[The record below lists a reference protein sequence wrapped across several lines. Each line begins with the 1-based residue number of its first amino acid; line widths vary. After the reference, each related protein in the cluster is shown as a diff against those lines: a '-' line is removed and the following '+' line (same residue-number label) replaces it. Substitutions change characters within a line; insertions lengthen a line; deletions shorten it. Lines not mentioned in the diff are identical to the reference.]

1 MATVLITGV
10 GKRLGL
16 ALAHALLD
24 DGYKVIGTYRSDYP
38 SLQGLREK
46 GASLYQLDLLDDAA
60 LNQLIS
66 DITQQH
72 KTLRAIVHNASD
84 WLSEKSAAPAEVF
97 DAMLGIHARVPYLL
111 NLALAPL
118 LQQGATAS
126 SDIIH
131 VTDYVAQKGSA
142 KHLAYA
148 ASKAALE
155 NLTQSFAAKLAPQVK
170 VNSIAPALMLFNE
183 LDDADYRD
191 KTLSKALLPKEGGE
205 QEFIEAVRYL
215 FASGYMTGQSLH
227 LDGGRALK

>member
-1 MATVLITGV
+1 MAAVLITGV

-24 DGYKVIGTYRSDYP
+24 DGHQVIGTYRRDYAA
-38 SLQGLREK
+38 LQGLLDK
-46 GASLYQLDLLDDAA
+46 GAELYQLDLLNDAA
-60 LNQLIS
+60 LNHFID
-66 DITQQH
+66 DIQQRH
-72 KTLRAIVHNASD
+72 SALRAIVHNASD
-84 WLSEKSAAPAEVF
+84 WQSEKSADPATVF

-111 NLALAPL
+111 NFALAPL
-118 LQQGATAS
+118 LQQGNTAS

-170 VNSIAPALMLFNE
+170 VNSIAPALMLFNDH
-183 LDDADYRD
+183 DDAEYRS
-191 KTLSKALLPKEGGE
+191 KTLTKALLPKEGGE

-215 FASGYMTGQSLH
+215 LGSGYITGQCVH

>member
-1 MATVLITGV
+1 MAAILITGI
-10 GKRLGL
+10 GKRLGF
-16 ALAHALLD
+16 ALAQALLAQ
-24 DGYKVIGTYRSDYP
+24 GEQVIGTYRSDYP
-38 SLQGLREK
+38 QLQALRDN
-46 GASLYQLDLLDDAA
+46 GAELHQLDLLDDAA
-60 LNQLIS
+60 LQQFIA
-66 DITQQH
+66 DITQRH
-72 KTLRAIVHNASD
+72 SALRAIVHNASD
-84 WLSEKSAAPAEVF
+84 WLSEKSAEPAKVF

-118 LQQGATAS
+118 LQQGDTAS

-183 LDDADYRD
+183 HDDAQYRA
-191 KTLSKALLPKEGGE
+191 KTLTKALLPKEGGE
-205 QEFIEAVRYL
+205 QEFIDAVNYL
-215 FASGYMTGQSLH
+215 LGSGYITGQCLH